1 MRILPN
7 WRQEFD
13 AALSEQRERSKTAT
27 KGMFKGG
34 LADDSER
41 TIKYHTAAHLLLA
54 AMKKLISPSIE
65 QRGANITP
73 ERLRFDFSIDHKL
86 TPEEIKQLEDQ
97 VNEWIK
103 QDLPVTHAEHDTD
116 YAFDTLKAHGTFRD
130 KYGPKVTV
138 YTIGDPQ
145 APVSIE
151 ICGGPHTT
159 HTGPLGTFQITKE
172 ESSSAGVRRLK
183 ATLH

>member
-34 LADDSER
+34 LADDSEQ
-41 TIKYHTAAHLLLA
+41 TVKYHTVAHLLLA
-54 AMKKLISPSIE
+54 AMKKLINISID
-65 QRGANITP
+65 QKGANITP

-86 TPEEIKQLEDQ
+86 SPEEINQLETQ
-97 VNEWIK
+97 VNQWIE
-103 QDLPVTHAEHDTD
+103 QDLPVTHAEHDTA
-116 YAFDTLKAHGTFRD
+116 YALDTLGAHGQFRD
-130 KYGPKVTV
+130 RYGDKVTV
-138 YTIGDPQ
+138 YTIGDP
-145 APVSIE
+145 ASPVSVE
-151 ICGGPHTT
+151 VCGGPHAT
-159 HTGPLGTFQITKE
+159 HTGDLGHFKITKE

-183 ATLH
+183 ATLS